1 MYLTFFILKG
11 LLRKNL
17 LHLKIPNKGYNMIKE
32 NSLTGLVHVAIYD
45 SDLKNQFNYELA
57 QLEKFGWDIPI
68 INASQKPNAPASIVV
83 CENLDEAK
91 KHNAIL
97 PDGFSILSALGGG
110 KIEKS
115 LVEGIG
121 MDAGVDKVIVGLNWS
136 MVQAGEYCGI
146 ARSPSR
152 GTEGARTIRP
162 QDGFKNKSLKDMAK
176 LIYSCDELSRSIG
189 LAAINAFYNRP
200 KENIQ
205 EKQKW
210 GFANVNPP
218 GDDTV
223 IIGDF
228 GKEMKK
234 RLPMAK
240 VVEREPKQNQ
250 VDATQA
256 KDVISNT
263 NKLIITGQ
271 TLSNGSLEP
280 ILLSSQEVK
289 WRMLLGPSVPL
300 APALLKQ
307 GLNQLSGTAV
317 HDIKAT
323 ERFILET
330 GSMIMLDNLVQKI
343 ALSS

>member
-1 MYLTFFILKG
+1 
-11 LLRKNL
+11 
-17 LHLKIPNKGYNMIKE
+17 MIKE

-307 GLNQLSGTAV
+307 GLNQLCGTAV

>member
-1 MYLTFFILKG
+1 
-11 LLRKNL
+11 
-17 LHLKIPNKGYNMIKE
+17 MIKE

-210 GFANVNPP
+210 GFANINPP

-307 GLNQLSGTAV
+307 GLNQLCGTAV